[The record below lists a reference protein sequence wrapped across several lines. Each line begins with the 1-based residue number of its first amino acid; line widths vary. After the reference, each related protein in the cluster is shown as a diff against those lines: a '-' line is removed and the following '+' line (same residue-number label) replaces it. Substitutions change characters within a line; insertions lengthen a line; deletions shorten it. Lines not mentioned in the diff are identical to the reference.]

1 MKAIESREVIPAFCS
16 EARARTLLQRTQQT
30 QNFEGDG
37 ESPTSDKLGFQRS
50 HRSRAAFLLG
60 DGAIVCSY
68 VLQRFPRLQD

>member
-16 EARARTLLQRTQQT
+16 EARARTLLQRRTQRT

-50 HRSRAAFLLG
+50 HRSRA
-60 DGAIVCSY
+60 
-68 VLQRFPRLQD
+68 